1 MPLFVSFRAIS
12 SSVSTDST
20 MCGSISVAGVLFILV
35 YVFES
40 DLSHELEGAFRQFC
54 CDSQAACKGAPISS
68 LIGNPLNSSVEFSV
82 SALLSDIV
90 I

>member
-40 DLSHELEGAFRQFC
+40 DSSHELEGAFRQFLLRF
-54 CDSQAACKGAPISS
+54 AGS
-68 LIGNPLNSSVEFSV
+68 L
-82 SALLSDIV
+82 
-90 I
+90 

>member
-40 DLSHELEGAFRQFC
+40 DSSHELEGAFRHC
-54 CDSQAACKGAPISS
+54 CDSQAACKGAPIRS
-68 LIGNPLNSSVEFSV
+68 LIVNPLNSSVEFSV

>member
-40 DLSHELEGAFRQFC
+40 DSSHELEGC
-54 CDSQAACKGAPISS
+54 CDSQAACKGAPIRS
-68 LIGNPLNSSVEFSV
+68 LIVNPLNSSVEFSV

>member
-40 DLSHELEGAFRQFC
+40 DLSHELEGAFRQFLLRFTG
-54 CDSQAACKGAPISS
+54 SLQGSPNQISHS
-68 LIGNPLNSSVEFSV
+68 
-82 SALLSDIV
+82 
-90 I
+90 